1 MYMGMG
7 IWPGRRRRF
16 RRGMLKYVV
25 LKLLEVDERH
35 GYDLIRHFAERGWGR
50 LGAGTLYPVLAMLEE
65 QGYVE
70 GRDQDGKRTYRITDL
85 GRQRLREVA
94 DELHGELH
102 GDDENEGGREANVA
116 LRDALQRLSGAV
128 TQSAHHAK
136 PESIERIRQTLDAA
150 RKEIYTI
157 LANE

>member
-1 MYMGMG
+1 
-7 IWPGRRRRF
+7 
-16 RRGMLKYVV
+16 MLKYVV
-25 LKLLEVDERH
+25 LKLLEADERH

-65 QGYVE
+65 QGFVE

-94 DELHGELH
+94 DDLLGEF
-102 GDDENEGGREANVA
+102 GGGEQEGGPDANAA
-116 LRDALQRLSGAV
+116 LRDALQRLSSAV
-128 TQSAHHAK
+128 TQAAHHGK
-136 PESIERIRQTLDAA
+136 PESIERIRQTLDTA